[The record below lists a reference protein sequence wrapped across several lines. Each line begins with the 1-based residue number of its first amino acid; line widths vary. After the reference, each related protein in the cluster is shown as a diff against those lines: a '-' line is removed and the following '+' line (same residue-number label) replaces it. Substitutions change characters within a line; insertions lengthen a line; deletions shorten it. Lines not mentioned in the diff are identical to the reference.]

1 MLGNRS
7 REASYDGFKLI
18 IDRCGRGEDVSIR
31 PIRLRAPIL
40 ITDADILSVEFIKSD
55 EDSELSPP
63 STVRLPVRPVQTQR
77 PPSPMTE
84 DSDLL
89 TTAQTAEAS
98 GLSIRTVQDRI
109 DKGILPAQKVGRIL
123 LVKRS
128 DLPLLAERPRLGRP
142 PTNV

>member
-18 IDRCGRGEDVSIR
+18 IDRHGRGEEVSIR
-31 PIRLRAPIL
+31 PIRLRAPIR

-55 EDSELSPP
+55 EDSEFSEPN
-63 STVRLPVRPVQTQR
+63 TVRLPVRPVRTQR
-77 PPSPMTE
+77 LPSPMTE

-123 LVKRS
+123 LIKRS
-128 DLPLLAERPRLGRP
+128 DLPLLASRPRLGRP
-142 PTNV
+142 PTNA